1 MKTSLSQSYLSIT
14 SLGLFI
20 FCLFFFSTN
29 SFALSTANTTIQQ
42 DSITFQQYS
51 GKVVDVHS
59 NNKLVFASLLISGTN
74 VSTITNSDG
83 EFLLKVPSKLHNAK
97 VLVSFLGYHSRE
109 IALSS
114 LKKTKSTITLAP
126 AITKLSEVVF
136 TLSKDAKSLVRKT
149 FKKKGENTLDKHLL
163 MTAFYRET
171 IKKRKKNVSL
181 AEAIVHIYKQPYTSL
196 RKDDVK
202 LYKSRKSTDYTRL
215 DTIAVKL
222 QGGPYNALYV
232 DLMKYPEYL
241 FTDNSFD
248 YYSYSFAPS
257 VSINDKPVYV
267 VKFKQH
273 SYIEEPLYFGTL
285 YIDAESLA
293 LTSAI
298 FNLNV
303 ENKERAS
310 KLFVKKK
317 PKDIV
322 VTPLN
327 IAYRVDYREKNGK
340 WYYGYS
346 NAQLSFKINK
356 KRKLFNSIYSL
367 TSEMAVT
374 DWKLNSQK
382 EVLKYKLRMSKSII
396 ISDEASGFS
405 DPKFWGAYNVI
416 EPERSIE
423 SAIAKIKKQLKKI
436 K

>member
-1 MKTSLSQSYLSIT
+1 MKISISESHLRKT
-14 SLGLFI
+14 IKWLFI
-20 FCLFFFSTN
+20 FGFLIISTVSYAKVQ
-29 SFALSTANTTIQQ
+29 SFEQIQQ
-42 DSITFQQYS
+42 DSITFQQYR
-51 GKVVDVHS
+51 GKVVDV
-59 NNKLVFASLLISGTN
+59 NLNKKLVFASLLISGTN

-83 EFLLKVPSKLHNAK
+83 EFLLKVPSTLKNTK
-97 VLVSFLGYHSRE
+97 VVVSFLGYHSRE

-114 LKKTKSTITLAP
+114 LKNTKNTIALAP
-126 AITKLSEVVF
+126 ATTKLSEVIF
-136 TLSKDAKSLVRKT
+136 TLPKDAKSLVRKT

-171 IKKRKKNVSL
+171 IKKRNKNVSL
-181 AEAIVHIYKQPYTSL
+181 AEAIVYIYKQPYTSL
-196 RKDDVK
+196 RKDDIK
-202 LYKSRKSTDYTRL
+202 LYKSRKNTDYSRL

-241 FTDNSFD
+241 FTDNAFD
-248 YYSYSFAPS
+248 YYTYSFAQS

-273 SYIEEPLYFGTL
+273 SYIEEPLYYGTL
-285 YIDAESLA
+285 YIDAESFA

-327 IAYRVDYREKNGK
+327 ISYRVDYREKNGK

-374 DWKLNSQK
+374 DWKYNPQK
-382 EVLKYKLRMSKSII
+382 EVLKNKSRMSKSII

-405 DPKFWGAYNVI
+405 DPAFWGAYNVI
-416 EPERSIE
+416 EPEKSIE
-423 SAIAKIKKQLKKI
+423 SAINKIKKQLQKI
-436 K
+436 